1 MFARGRKAG
10 TARSRGRRTQ
20 WGRDKRTLPATP
32 IVPRVSDL
40 RVAVGRALVVGT
52 VLAWLTY
59 FGTWLTDQFITGG
72 HHTARLRVEAVVYLI
87 TVTFLTGSALAYL
100 TCRLGF
106 FYRAREHRRMP
117 RAALEHFFARKAP
130 SVTVI
135 IPSYKEDERIIR
147 TTVLSAAL
155 QDYPALRVVLLIDD
169 PANPTRQQDK
179 LLLEQARSVA
189 PDLQELLDAPC
200 TRATAAMDVFALRGS
215 NAHLELADM
224 TAAAG
229 EYDAAAEWMTGL
241 AESTEIVDHTDEFFV
256 DQVLRKLVS
265 DFTATA
271 GALRAAAAEGVVLP
285 WNRLLELYQR
295 LAWTFKADLSSFERK
310 QYVSL
315 SHEANKAMNLNSY
328 IGLMGGT
335 YRDAVT
341 VSGRELVP
349 ARPGHGDVEIP
360 EPDYVLTLDADSLLL
375 PEYCLR
381 LVHLMEQSEHADVAV
396 AQTPYSAFPGS
407 GTRLE
412 RIAGA
417 TTDLQYIAHQGMTY
431 YGATFW
437 VGANAILRK
446 RALDDIRESTF
457 VGSWEIRRYIQD
469 RTVIEDTESTID
481 MRLKGWTLLNYP
493 ERLAYSATPPDFGSL
508 CIQRR
513 RWANGGVLILPKLW
527 RTRKARAARGEANP
541 ISETFIRVN
550 YMASIA
556 WSSMSLLLLLAYPF
570 DSQLISPLLGL
581 IALPYFAAMASDL
594 RYCGY
599 KRIDVLRIYGFNLI
613 LLPVNLAGFLNSLVQ
628 ALTGEKSVFGRTPKV
643 ANRTVPDFI
652 FVISPWLLSALA
664 GYTLW
669 QDWTYHRWINFGYAV
684 LNTALALYAIVA
696 FIGVRNSVADFL
708 THGKAWVSVP
718 VEPKQKTKSKRAQR
732 IARRAAAEVST
743 APPADWASILHFGN
757 DPGASPLGA
766 PRPMAAA
773 APSLPAPRTPSNSNV
788 RGRPT
793 QRSAEPEEPAFR
805 TVFQPI
811 VELGS
816 GHVAGREALTRFD
829 DGVAPHQRL
838 AEESSRGGGLEL
850 EILLARASVQ
860 AAADFP
866 STEFLNLNVSL
877 ALVRAGRALKSIV
890 ERAMRPVVLE
900 LDARVLTDHAAAL
913 EVQGALPEGAL
924 LALSGVEPSYD
935 CLTLVRDLR
944 PEFIKLERGWVR
956 GLQDDPARQSLV
968 RALVT
973 LADEVGSQLIAE
985 GVETEA
991 ELGVL
996 SGLGVLLGQGYLLG
1010 RPKASSVSA

>member
-1 MFARGRKAG
+1 MFARSPKTG
-10 TARSRGRRTQ
+10 TSRSRGRRSQ
-20 WGRDKRTLPATP
+20 WGRDKRALPTTSV
-32 IVPRVSDL
+32 VPRVTDL

-59 FGTWLTDQFITGG
+59 FATWLTDQFITGG

-87 TVTFLTGSALAYL
+87 TVTMLTGSALAYL

-135 IPSYKEDERIIR
+135 IPSYKEDVRIIR

-155 QDYPALRVVLLIDD
+155 QDYPSLRVVLLIDD
-169 PANPTRQQDK
+169 PAAPTRQKDR

-189 PDLQELLDAPC
+189 PDLQDLLDPPC

-215 NAHLELADM
+215 QAQLELADM
-224 TAAAG
+224 TAAAA

-241 AESTEIVDHTDEFFV
+241 AETTEIVDHTDEFFV
-256 DQVLRKLVS
+256 DQVLRKLAS
-265 DFTATA
+265 DFSVTA
-271 GALRAAAAEGVVLP
+271 GALRGAAADGVVLP
-285 WNRLLELYQR
+285 WSRLLELYQR
-295 LAWTFKADLSSFERK
+295 LAWTFKAELSSFERK

-315 SHEANKAMNLNSY
+315 SHESNKAMNLNSY

-341 VSGRELVP
+341 VSGRELIP
-349 ARPGHGDVEIP
+349 ARNGHGDLEIP
-360 EPDYVLTLDADSLLL
+360 EPDYVLTLDADSVLL

-437 VGANAILRK
+437 VGANAVLRK
-446 RALDDIRESTF
+446 RALDEIRESTF

-481 MRLKGWTLLNYP
+481 MRAKGWTLLNYP

-527 RTRKARAARGEANP
+527 RTRKARASRGEVNR

-550 YMASIA
+550 YMASVA
-556 WSSMSLLLLLAYPF
+556 WSSISLLLLLAYPF

-581 IALPYFAAMASDL
+581 IALPYFAGMASDL

-613 LLPVNLAGFLNSLVQ
+613 LMPVNLAGFLNSLVQ
-628 ALTGEKSVFGRTPKV
+628 SLTGEKSVFGRTPKV

-652 FVISPWLLSALA
+652 FVISPWLLTGLA
-664 GYTLW
+664 GWTLW

-684 LNTALALYAIVA
+684 LNTTLALYAIVA
-696 FIGVRNSVADFL
+696 FVGLRNSVADFL

-732 IARRAAAEVST
+732 IARREAAEVST
-743 APPADWASILHFGN
+743 TPPADWATILHFGN
-757 DPGASPLGA
+757 DPAASSLGA
-766 PRPMAAA
+766 PRPAAA

-788 RGRPT
+788 RGRPA
-793 QRSAEPEEPAFR
+793 QRSTEPEEPAFR

-811 VELGS
+811 VELES

-866 STEFLNLNVSL
+866 SAEFLNLNVSL

-900 LDARVLTDHAAAL
+900 LDARALTDHAAAL
-913 EVQGALPEGAL
+913 QLQAALPEGAL
-924 LALSGVEPSYD
+924 LALSGVEPNYD
-935 CLTLVRDLR
+935 CLALVRDLR

-956 GLQDDPARQSLV
+956 GLQDDTARQSLV

-996 SGLGVLLGQGYLLG
+996 ADLGVLLGQGYLLG
-1010 RPKASSVSA
+1010 RPKASVSA

>member
-1 MFARGRKAG
+1 
-10 TARSRGRRTQ
+10 
-20 WGRDKRTLPATP
+20 
-32 IVPRVSDL
+32 
-40 RVAVGRALVVGT
+40 
-52 VLAWLTY
+52 
-59 FGTWLTDQFITGG
+59 
-72 HHTARLRVEAVVYLI
+72 
-87 TVTFLTGSALAYL
+87 
-100 TCRLGF
+100 
-106 FYRAREHRRMP
+106 
-117 RAALEHFFARKAP
+117 
-130 SVTVI
+130 
-135 IPSYKEDERIIR
+135 
-147 TTVLSAAL
+147 
-155 QDYPALRVVLLIDD
+155 
-169 PANPTRQQDK
+169 
-179 LLLEQARSVA
+179 
-189 PDLQELLDAPC
+189 
-200 TRATAAMDVFALRGS
+200 
-215 NAHLELADM
+215 
-224 TAAAG
+224 
-229 EYDAAAEWMTGL
+229 
-241 AESTEIVDHTDEFFV
+241 
-256 DQVLRKLVS
+256 
-265 DFTATA
+265 
-271 GALRAAAAEGVVLP
+271 
-285 WNRLLELYQR
+285 
-295 LAWTFKADLSSFERK
+295 
-310 QYVSL
+310 
-315 SHEANKAMNLNSY
+315 
-328 IGLMGGT
+328 
-335 YRDAVT
+335 
-341 VSGRELVP
+341 
-349 ARPGHGDVEIP
+349 
-360 EPDYVLTLDADSLLL
+360 
-375 PEYCLR
+375 
-381 LVHLMEQSEHADVAV
+381 MEQSEHADVAV

-732 IARRAAAEVST
+732 DRAAGRCGGIDRTACRLGEHPALRQRPRRFPARRAPPHGRCRSIAA
-743 APPADWASILHFGN
+743 G
-757 DPGASPLGA
+757 
-766 PRPMAAA
+766 
-773 APSLPAPRTPSNSNV
+773 
-788 RGRPT
+788 
-793 QRSAEPEEPAFR
+793 SAHA
-805 TVFQPI
+805 
-811 VELGS
+811 VELE
-816 GHVAGREALTRFD
+816 R
-829 DGVAPHQRL
+829 
-838 AEESSRGGGLEL
+838 
-850 EILLARASVQ
+850 ARASD
-860 AAADFP
+860 AA
-866 STEFLNLNVSL
+866 LG
-877 ALVRAGRALKSIV
+877 RAGRACIPDGFPADRRAG
-890 ERAMRPVVLE
+890 ERARRGPRG
-900 LDARVLTDHAAAL
+900 AHAF
-913 EVQGALPEGAL
+913 
-924 LALSGVEPSYD
+924 
-935 CLTLVRDLR
+935 R
-944 PEFIKLERGWVR
+944 
-956 GLQDDPARQSLV
+956 
-968 RALVT
+968 
-973 LADEVGSQLIAE
+973 
-985 GVETEA
+985 
-991 ELGVL
+991 
-996 SGLGVLLGQGYLLG
+996 
-1010 RPKASSVSA
+1010 